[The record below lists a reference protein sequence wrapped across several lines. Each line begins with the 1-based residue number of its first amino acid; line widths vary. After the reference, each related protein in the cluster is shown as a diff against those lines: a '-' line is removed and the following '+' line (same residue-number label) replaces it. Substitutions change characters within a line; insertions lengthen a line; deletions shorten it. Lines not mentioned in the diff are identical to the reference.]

1 MGNWI
6 DISEQ
11 YVKTK
16 TAADCEEHYFTF
28 YYKSKE
34 QNMPVEEDCIING
47 TREISFPSHDD
58 SVQNTP
64 AKFTDNLL
72 NKVQITVP
80 IDQVKAEDAEERVK
94 RYRIQR

>member
-1 MGNWI
+1 
-6 DISEQ
+6 
-11 YVKTK
+11 
-16 TAADCEEHYFTF
+16 
-28 YYKSKE
+28 
-34 QNMPVEEDCIING
+34 MPVEEDCIING

>member
-1 MGNWI
+1 MKCGMGNWI

-34 QNMPVEEDCIING
+34 HNMPDESDVIING
-47 TREISFPSHDD
+47 AREISFTGCDD
-58 SVQNTP
+58 VLQGASP
-64 AKFTDNLL
+64 KFTDSML

-80 IDQVKAEDAEERVK
+80 ID
-94 RYRIQR
+94 